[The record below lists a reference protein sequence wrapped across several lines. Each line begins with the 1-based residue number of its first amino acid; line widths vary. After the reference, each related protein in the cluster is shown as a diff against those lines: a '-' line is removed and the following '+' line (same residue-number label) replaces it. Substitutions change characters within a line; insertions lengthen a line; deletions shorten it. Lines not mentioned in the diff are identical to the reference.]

1 MKSYEKRLKAI
12 QKIANEKT
20 AKVVFMDY
28 KDGKHYID
36 GKQVDINTIKAGVI
50 VIDDI
55 PCDETA
61 KSSSAPPESLK
72 GSDID

>member
-36 GKQVDINTIKAGVI
+36 GKQVDINTIKADVI

-55 PCDETA
+55 PCDEDLA
-61 KSSSAPPESLK
+61 VSSAPPESLK
-72 GSDID
+72 GSE